1 MLATILIILVVIIAA
16 VLVYAATRPNDF
28 VVSRSAGIEAP
39 AEAIFPLIN
48 DFRRWPTWSPYEK
61 LDPEMKRT
69 LSGAESGKGAAYAWQ
84 GNSKAGVGRME
95 ITNSVP
101 SSLVALK
108 LDFEKPFRA
117 NNTVD
122 FTLTPSGENTTVTW
136 AMRGGRPFIAKLMGL
151 FMNFDTLIG
160 KDFEAGLANLKRA
173 VEK

>member
-1 MLATILIILVVIIAA
+1 MLATILIILLAIIAA
-16 VLVYAATRPNDF
+16 VLVYAATRANDF